1 VLSAITL
8 AVALISPLT
17 APASA
22 QTGGALVERTITL
35 SDAALDNVPQ
45 PIPRTALVVAPQDPA
60 PGSPVAVFL
69 AGMHANC
76 TYPSS
81 DGGDIT
87 GILFPC
93 PGQTIPNWRGYRYL
107 QRELASRG
115 WITMSVDPNAVNALT
130 ANYPDYGA
138 SARGQLITS
147 YMADWIRWTNGAT
160 SPIPGVLPRA
170 DLSSVLLVGHSRGG
184 EGVNAA
190 ARTAIGWQARGMFN
204 LAPTMDGMNP
214 APGIPS
220 VTLLGT
226 CDDDVSDLQ
235 GQLFVD
241 GAVGSVRD
249 RAMRSSVL
257 IAHATHNAF
266 NTVWSSDRWNGGND
280 SRCPNRQLPASIQR
294 KVATAYLLAAI
305 DAFAGSPAE
314 LIEGPDLPSGTRTWW
329 AGLGGPVQRL
339 AGAAQIS
346 RVHGRG
352 AVCRTVTA
360 TSKPCLRGFRG
371 KAITPNWTYPQFTR
385 AAPSPEAMHV
395 RGPVRVRFDTPL
407 RTASARLLLR
417 WIAEPGRS
425 GRLKVRAWDS
435 RGRSAR
441 LGSVRLA
448 QIPNRVLWAQPVV
461 FRTRGLRD
469 IARLRVEP
477 LGRQQQGWLWDAS
490 AYRPG
495 TYPDPAAAPQP
506 QVRVDWASTAAAS
519 QNGTQRASVAIRVA
533 QRDLVAGPI
542 RLWVQQPHMLPP
554 TNAESL
560 GMPDLSGRGRVITLP
575 AGQDFVTF
583 ELSAPTGPG
592 YLGGTRTRGLIV
604 RPVSEVVVEQ
614 YAGGLV
620 VFSSSELPVVSPAGP
635 RTITAR
641 PGDTLAW
648 SLQLSQPP
656 SVELVYGVIV
666 QSAKIR
672 VADVPAA
679 WIRRHGGRVTA
690 GNRDKP
696 LRTAF
701 GEQSGIEFR
710 VEPGTSVYELRMPT
724 TARLK
729 PSRVRLLLANGESMD
744 FSTTP
749 VDSLDGYIGLTAR
762 IRN

>member
-1 VLSAITL
+1 MLSAITL

-294 KVATAYLLAAI
+294 KVATAYLWRPSTPSPVPPQNSSKDRICHRGRGHGGPAWVDPCNDWQALPRSREYTVAAQC
-305 DAFAGSPAE
+305 AGRSQPHPSRACGAFAAKRSPRTGRTRSSPGLRPPLKRCTCAGPSACASTRRCERRRHVCCFAGSP
-314 LIEGPDLPSGTRTWW
+314 
-329 AGLGGPVQRL
+329 
-339 AGAAQIS
+339 
-346 RVHGRG
+346 
-352 AVCRTVTA
+352 
-360 TSKPCLRGFRG
+360 
-371 KAITPNWTYPQFTR
+371 
-385 AAPSPEAMHV
+385 
-395 RGPVRVRFDTPL
+395 
-407 RTASARLLLR
+407 
-417 WIAEPGRS
+417 
-425 GRLKVRAWDS
+425 
-435 RGRSAR
+435 
-441 LGSVRLA
+441 
-448 QIPNRVLWAQPVV
+448 
-461 FRTRGLRD
+461 
-469 IARLRVEP
+469 
-477 LGRQQQGWLWDAS
+477 
-490 AYRPG
+490 
-495 TYPDPAAAPQP
+495 
-506 QVRVDWASTAAAS
+506 
-519 QNGTQRASVAIRVA
+519 
-533 QRDLVAGPI
+533 
-542 RLWVQQPHMLPP
+542 
-554 TNAESL
+554 
-560 GMPDLSGRGRVITLP
+560 
-575 AGQDFVTF
+575 
-583 ELSAPTGPG
+583 
-592 YLGGTRTRGLIV
+592 
-604 RPVSEVVVEQ
+604 
-614 YAGGLV
+614 
-620 VFSSSELPVVSPAGP
+620 
-635 RTITAR
+635 
-641 PGDTLAW
+641 
-648 SLQLSQPP
+648 
-656 SVELVYGVIV
+656 
-666 QSAKIR
+666 
-672 VADVPAA
+672 
-679 WIRRHGGRVTA
+679 
-690 GNRDKP
+690 NRD
-696 LRTAF
+696 AAV
-701 GEQSGIEFR
+701 G
-710 VEPGTSVYELRMPT
+710 
-724 TARLK
+724 
-729 PSRVRLLLANGESMD
+729 
-744 FSTTP
+744 
-749 VDSLDGYIGLTAR
+749 
-762 IRN
+762 